1 MAMASVTVRNSPY
14 IIGPPISDPS
24 RFFDRTSLFD
34 FIRSNLL
41 SGVRVMLLHGQRR
54 IGKPSVLRRF
64 PSLMAWRIS
73 YSPRSICNYVSNEPV

>member
-1 MAMASVTVRNSPY
+1 MAMASVTVRNNPY

-41 SGVRVMLLHGQRR
+41 SGVRVMLLHGRRR
-54 IGKPSVLRRF
+54 IGKSSVLAQIPLIDGVADF
-64 PSLMAWRIS
+64 VFASLDLQ
-73 YSPRSICNYVSNEPV
+73 YVSNEPV